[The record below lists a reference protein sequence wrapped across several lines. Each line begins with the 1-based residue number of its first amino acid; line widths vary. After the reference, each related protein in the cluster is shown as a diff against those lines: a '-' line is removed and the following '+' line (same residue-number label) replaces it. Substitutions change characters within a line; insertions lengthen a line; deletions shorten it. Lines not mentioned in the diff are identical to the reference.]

1 MKFSPSQKIQFVIL
15 GMLTSSLCACSKEN
29 DDSTSSTAVTKGS
42 YTMTGPFCDDQKREP
57 TFGVV
62 DQAAQFRKFTELT
75 ERTVTIGDALVEV
88 QKDADCA
95 LTITTGIKSNADGK
109 LGLSLKTTYAF
120 EPADCT
126 LTVTTLS
133 GASEV
138 GKSTLGMKGTP
149 LFQDIALDTVGASLT
164 ISGAPATGY
173 TSKIPELTAITTGC
187 GADESL
193 SSLRYIWTE
202 KK

>member
-1 MKFSPSQKIQFVIL
+1 MKLTHNQKIRFVIL
-15 GMLTSSLCACSKEN
+15 GVLTSSFFGCSKES
-29 DDSTSSTAVTKGS
+29 DDSSSSDAVTKGS
-42 YTMTGPFCDDQKREP
+42 YTITGPFCDDQKREP
-57 TFGVV
+57 TFGVS
-62 DQAAQFRKFTELT
+62 DQAAQFRKFTDLT

-88 QKDADCA
+88 QKDADCK

-133 GASEV
+133 GTAEV
-138 GKSTLGMKGTP
+138 GKATLGIKSTA
-149 LFQDIALDTVGASLT
+149 LFQDVTLDTTGATLT

-173 TSKIPELTAITTGC
+173 TSKIPELTATTTGC

-193 SSLRYIWTE
+193 STLRYIWTE